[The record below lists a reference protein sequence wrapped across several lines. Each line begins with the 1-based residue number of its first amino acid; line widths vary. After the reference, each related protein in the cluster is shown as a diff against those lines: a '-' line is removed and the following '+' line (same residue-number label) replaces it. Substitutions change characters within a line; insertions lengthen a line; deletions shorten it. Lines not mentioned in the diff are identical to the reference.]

1 MESIGASV
9 DEGPKEN
16 TMNGVQEWRIKT
28 SGGTEVI
35 VGVTKTALADN
46 ADVASVLGSGD
57 FLERIK
63 GAGDPKLFYLSSDLK
78 LRELPIEDALGE

>member
-1 MESIGASV
+1 
-9 DEGPKEN
+9 
-16 TMNGVQEWRIKT
+16 
-28 SGGTEVI
+28 

-57 FLERIK
+57 LLERIK
-63 GAGDPKLFYLSSDLK
+63 GACDPKLFYLSSDLK